1 MSDQLDSAANLGP
14 REVKPF
20 QVFGQDINAALGV
33 DAEHDLRPVVT
44 KVDDATDT
52 PGEIRPRDEDETEGT
67 QEVTHEF
74 SAEPGEPG
82 IPDDCEEP
90 SLSIMDDS
98 PPIDSPDEDD
108 KEMFKGHEAQ
118 PDVE

>member
-20 QVFGQDINAALGV
+20 QVFGQDVNSALGV
-33 DAEHDLRPVVT
+33 DAEHDLRPIVT
-44 KVDDATDT
+44 RADDATDT
-52 PGEIRPRDEDETEGT
+52 PGEIRPH

-74 SAEPGEPG
+74 AAEPGEPG

-98 PPIDSPDEDD
+98 PPIDSLDENNPDEDH

-118 PDVE
+118 PDEE